1 VTARAAALLAAL
13 ATVLAAA
20 PTGAAATPRRPPA
33 HPTTAVEP
41 ATDGH
46 GVVAWP
52 DADDTH
58 VAHVLRDD
66 QPRSAATRVPI
77 PTGCGLGAPSA
88 TALAFV
94 CTRPADGLSFGEL
107 RLTDLAGAP
116 LRTYDLERFTLARAN
131 GEAYYAT
138 ALGSAVVQLYGGGN
152 HVSFDQW
159 IRLDDGSA
167 LDLSRQQDDLATAR
181 DLDAPTG
188 RTPLCAPLRRADLRD
203 PYAYNK
209 PYLLEI
215 RRGHARLSR
224 CGSTRRRDLGI
235 AHGRS
240 LVVTRRYVAWMQGGG
255 VAVRRLADGA
265 TFRYRSDDNVAIF
278 GGTDR
283 RLWLLLGDRT
293 VVVEP

>member
-1 VTARAAALLAAL
+1 MRRALTAL
-13 ATVLAAA
+13 ALALAAA
-20 PTGAAATPRRPPA
+20 GLVAPTATAAGAPPA
-33 HPTTAVEP
+33 RPTTAVEP

-46 GVVAWP
+46 AVAAWQ
-52 DADDTH
+52 DADDVD

-66 QPRSAATRVPI
+66 QPRTAATRVPI
-77 PTGCGLGAPSA
+77 PSGCELGAPSA

-94 CTRPADGLSFGEL
+94 CTRAADGLSFGEL

-116 LRTYDLERFTLARAN
+116 VRTYDLARFTTARAN

-159 IRLDDGSA
+159 IRLADGSA
-167 LDLSRQQDDLATAR
+167 LDLSRSTDAPTTAR

-188 RTPLCAPLRRADLRD
+188 RAPLCAPLRRLNLRD
-203 PYAYNK
+203 AYAYNK
-209 PYLLEI
+209 PWLLQLH
-215 RRGHARLSR
+215 RGHALLSR
-224 CGSTRRRDLGI
+224 CGTTRRRDLGT

-240 LVVTRRYVAWMQGGG
+240 LVVTRRYVAWMQRGG
-255 VAVRRLADGA
+255 VTVRRLGDGA
-265 TFRYRSDDNVAIF
+265 TFRYRSNDDVAIF
-278 GGTDR
+278 GGTNR
-283 RLWLLLGDRT
+283 RLWLLLGTRT

>member
-1 VTARAAALLAAL
+1 MRLALVIVLALAAALAPTA
-13 ATVLAAA
+13 AAA
-20 PTGAAATPRRPPA
+20 PRA

-46 GVVAWP
+46 SVAVWQ
-52 DADDTH
+52 DADDVH

-66 QPRSAATRVPI
+66 QPRTAATRVPI
-77 PTGCGLGAPSA
+77 PGGCELGAPSA

-94 CTRPADGLSFGEL
+94 CTRPADALSFGEL

-116 LRTYDLERFTLARAN
+116 LRTYDLERFTTARAN

-138 ALGSAVVQLYGGGN
+138 ALGSAVVQLYGGGY

-159 IRLDDGSA
+159 IRLADGSA
-167 LDLSRQQDDLATAR
+167 LDLSRTTDSPATAR
-181 DLDAPTG
+181 NLDAPTG
-188 RTPLCAPLRRADLRD
+188 RTPLCAPLRRLSLRD
-203 PYAYNK
+203 AYAYTK
-209 PYLLEI
+209 PWLLQLH
-215 RRGHARLSR
+215 RGHALLSR
-224 CGSTRRRDLGI
+224 CGATRRRDLGT

-240 LVVTRRYVAWMQGGG
+240 LVVTRRYAAWMQRGG
-255 VAVRRLADGA
+255 VTVRRLRDGA
-265 TFRYRSDDNVAIF
+265 TFRYRSNDNAAIF

-283 RLWLLLGDRT
+283 RLWLLLGTRS